1 MVVLGNVTVVVVG
14 DTKIEEDIE
23 EKRKV
28 KYHEIK
34 PIVLCPH
41 YVLNRPV
48 DTKYP
53 KRLHQ

>member
-1 MVVLGNVTVVVVG
+1 MVLGNVAVVVVG
-14 DTKIEEDIE
+14 NTKIEEDIE